1 MTKEDNILYKDI
13 VIEVINNKDIRISYI
28 ELKKFFNKE
37 ELFLNA
43 LSEIRRNNLFSNIN
57 KNEDLTNYK
66 FNVDEVL
73 SILSVSNKEIF
84 INFYK
89 FLIDNKL
96 NSNISLILLIKYHN
110 LINNKDYLLDD
121 YKDLVNEI
129 DINSNISNYHDEY
142 SDFIISEND
151 VYWAI
156 NKIKDKFVVSND
168 FGKLKN
174 DDILDDLFADL
185 LLNYDDVSDIYS
197 KELEIAKFIYV
208 YIKYE
213 PFIDGNK
220 EILLLLIL
228 RYCDEYDLLYRN
240 GIKQISNYD
249 ILNAINFIS
258 NHINDNKLAINEGS
272 KFLINRY
279 NHIENKNNYLD
290 IIKNSKTKEGVIES
304 IISYFE
310 NFNYRFGFYDY
321 YKDCIKIHY
330 SNTISN
336 LKLDVS
342 KSLASTNILYFKGDG
357 ILTIEAPSNY
367 NNRFEFINN
376 LVVELKERSKKEF
389 EKIYK
394 KDLLNVV
401 KDFDG
406 IKDFKI
412 KFYINY
418 KIIIDN

>member
-28 ELKKFFNKE
+28 ELKKFFNKQ
-37 ELFLNA
+37 ELFLSA
-43 LSEIRRNNLFSNIN
+43 LSKIKRNNLFSDIN
-57 KNEDLTNYK
+57 NNEDLTNYK

-73 SILSVSNKEIF
+73 SILLVSNKETF

-96 NSNISLILLIKYHN
+96 DSNISNILLIKYQN
-110 LINNKDYLLDD
+110 LINKKDYLLDD

-129 DINSNISNYHDEY
+129 DKTNSYSNYHNEY
-142 SDFIISEND
+142 SDFIISDND
-151 VYWAI
+151 IYWAI
-156 NKIKDKFVVSND
+156 NKINDNFLVSND

-174 DDILDDLFADL
+174 NDILDDLFADL

-208 YIKYE
+208 FIKYE

-228 RYCDEYDLLYRN
+228 KYFDECDLLYKD

-258 NHINDNKLAINEGS
+258 NNINDYKLAILEGS

-279 NHIENKNNYLD
+279 NHIKNKNNYLD
-290 IIKNSKTKEGVIES
+290 VIKSNNTKQGVIES

-336 LKLDVS
+336 LKLDVIR
-342 KSLASTNILYFKGDG
+342 SLSSTNILYFKGEG
-357 ILTIEAPSNY
+357 TLTIEAPSNY
-367 NNRFEFINN
+367 NNRFKFIND
-376 LVVELKERSKKEF
+376 LVVELKERSMKEF

-401 KDFDG
+401 NDFAD

-412 KFYINY
+412 KFDINY
-418 KIIIDN
+418 KIIINN